1 MKDFLFELTA
11 TLKLGPMPSNSVQE
25 SDVDLNEFTNSSN
38 DSDRTI
44 VFNGEPHT
52 PSEEQSKIPL
62 IKFHIHFFFSS
73 SSVPKPWSSVDR
85 TMEAPLHQTN
95 RLYKR
100 FQTIRE

>member
-11 TLKLGPMPSNSVQE
+11 TLKLAPMSSNSAQQ

-44 VFNGEPHT
+44 VSNGDPHS

-62 IKFHIHFFFSS
+62 IKCHISFFSS
-73 SSVPKPWSSVDR
+73 SSVLKPWSSVDR